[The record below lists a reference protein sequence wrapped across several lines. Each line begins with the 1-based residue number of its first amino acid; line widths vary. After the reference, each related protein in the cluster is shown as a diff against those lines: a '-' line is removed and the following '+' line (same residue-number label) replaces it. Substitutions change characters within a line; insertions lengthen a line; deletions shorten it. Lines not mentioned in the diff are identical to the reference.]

1 MYLIGSITLSRRRRY
16 SFAISESSSLFSA
29 LFDILF
35 INGTR
40 LTGKT
45 QKDKNERPTL
55 SNSFLRLTEGYLR

>member
-40 LTGKT
+40 LPGKT

-55 SNSFLRLTEGYLR
+55 SNSFLRLTEGHLR